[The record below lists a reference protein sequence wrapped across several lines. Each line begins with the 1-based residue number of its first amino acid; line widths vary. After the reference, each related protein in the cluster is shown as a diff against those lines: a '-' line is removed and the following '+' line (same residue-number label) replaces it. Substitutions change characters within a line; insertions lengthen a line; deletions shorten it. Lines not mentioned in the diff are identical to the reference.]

1 MTLIQAYVII
11 SFELLVVLVAG
22 ILSGEYKEKR

>member
-11 SFELLVVLVAG
+11 SFELLFVLTMG
-22 ILSGEYKEKR
+22 ILSGEYTEKR